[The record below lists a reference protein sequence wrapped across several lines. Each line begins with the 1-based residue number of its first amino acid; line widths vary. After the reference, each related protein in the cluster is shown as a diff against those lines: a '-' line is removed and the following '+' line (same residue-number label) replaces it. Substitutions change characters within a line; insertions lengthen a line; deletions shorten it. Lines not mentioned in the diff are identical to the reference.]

1 MSAFGNL
8 LISEQVQVNS
18 DIFSKRINSCTPT
31 IANIPTLTDTTTVV
45 ANTDT
50 VVVNFAAETDTDQE
64 VVINF
69 YNAAYPNS
77 QVYIM
82 YDYSDGSVDS
92 GGVIYKCNLRSVEVA
107 TNVFRSLY
115 VISRR
120 MSAGS
125 GKLPA
130 GQVVVKLFGVHNFH
144 LE

>member
-1 MSAFGNL
+1 
-8 LISEQVQVNS
+8 
-18 DIFSKRINSCTPT
+18 
-31 IANIPTLTDTTTVV
+31 
-45 ANTDT
+45 
-50 VVVNFAAETDTDQE
+50 
-64 VVINF
+64 
-69 YNAAYPNS
+69 
-77 QVYIM
+77 M

-92 GGVIYKCNLRSVEVA
+92 GGVIYKCNLRSVGVA